1 MQSLSWALS
10 NFLVVEHITLMT
22 TMSDYRHQLS
32 IFEILGSLSVAGAV
46 AFEHR
51 LGLTKAAAFVPEM
64 DPWFYPHDISPAI
77 ILVQSQ
83 VQSVVAQASRGE
95 T

>member
-10 NFLVVEHITLMT
+10 NPLVVEYITLMT

-32 IFEILGSLSVAGAV
+32 IFKISGSLSVAGAV

-51 LGLTKAAAFVPEM
+51 LGLTKAAFFL
-64 DPWFYPHDISPAI
+64 WFYPHDKSPAT

>member
-10 NFLVVEHITLMT
+10 NPMVVEHITPMT

-32 IFEILGSLSVAGAV
+32 IFKILGSLSVAGAV

-51 LGLTKAAAFVPEM
+51 RGLTNAAAFFPEM
-64 DPWFYPHDISPAI
+64 DPWFYPHDKSPAT